1 MENVTTF
8 CLFRFVKLKNG
19 NKIAHTRKWEQE
31 NGFTL
36 TTNCGHLGTS
46 FYGEKK
52 QAKSDIASS
61 SSTKTRKARNSGVV
75 MQEVC
80 V

>member
-1 MENVTTF
+1 MEIKSHT
-8 CLFRFVKLKNG
+8 
-19 NKIAHTRKWEQE
+19 HTRKWEQE

-80 V
+80 VCENVCKKGVK